1 MCVPCDT
8 DGNSSK
14 SAVLNFVALVCGIV
28 LVLVLLVLLL
38 RKFKQPMYKAL
49 EKLLKP
55 PVEGFRQR
63 KRLIEV
69 WGEFQ
74 GGGAGRKWARR
85 VSQALLHDDA
95 LHVHSARSINLKSLM
110 EVKLTDAKRAE
121 LRLALQSLD
130 LETDDLFSD
139 GPQPAEGAYAHAYL
153 NKYKTLT
160 FYTFDVLCED
170 MGNEQDERARRAGSI
185 VSKILRIVG
194 LLCHSRRV
202 SICPCPI
209 PVRRMTAVG
218 QLRRRCCVA
227 QSHLPHA
234 RTNACF
240 RRPLPG
246 LLRAHRR
253 RHLRKRV
260 QLARRAGAF

>member
-14 SAVLNFVALVCGIV
+14 SAVLNFVALVCGVV

-95 LHVHSARSINLKSLM
+95 LHIHRERSINLKSLV

-139 GPQPAEGAYAHAYL
+139 GPQPAEGAYTHVHL
-153 NKYKTLT
+153 KIYKEITYYH
-160 FYTFDVLCED
+160 FENLCED
-170 MGNEQDERARRAGSI
+170 MGIEQAERARRAGSI
-185 VSKILRIVG
+185 ASKLLRILG
-194 LLCHSRRV
+194 LPCHSR
-202 SICPCPI
+202 P
-209 PVRRMTAVG
+209 
-218 QLRRRCCVA
+218 
-227 QSHLPHA
+227 
-234 RTNACF
+234 
-240 RRPLPG
+240 RPESNG
-246 LLRAHRR
+246 
-253 RHLRKRV
+253 
-260 QLARRAGAF
+260 